1 MPEKTRFTPLSL
13 RSLLIGAIWDV
24 DVASLSP
31 WRARMTGVAR
41 VVYAVIRDLV
51 EGQLSLRAMSLVY
64 TTLLSLVP
72 LLAISFSVLKGFGV
86 HNQFEPLLLNFLAPM
101 GEKGVEI
108 TERII
113 GFVENVKGGILG
125 FVGLGLLV
133 YTVVALL
140 QKVERAFNAIW
151 HVGHERRLAQ
161 RFSEY
166 LSVII
171 VGPVLVFSALGITAS
186 VTSTAVVQEIAAI
199 QPLGALLEIVA
210 RLVPYVLVIA
220 AFTFIYVFM
229 PNTKVQLRAALV
241 GALVAGILWE
251 TTGWVFAAFVVTST
265 KYTAIYAAFATLIM
279 FMIWLYLTWL
289 ILLVGASIAFYY
301 QHPEYLSAHRKTLL
315 LSNRMKEKM
324 SLLTMFLVGESYYHG
339 RPGWTG
345 DRLAQRLRVPI
356 EAAQA
361 VLRALVE
368 KGLLKATSD
377 DPPAYLPARPLDAT
391 AVKDVLDAVREAG
404 EQDHLTLTRL
414 PREAAVDRMVGRLDQ
429 ALAEALQGQ
438 TLKDLALSGESGPAT
453 VVEKPGEAAPAG
465 QRRKA

>member
-1 MPEKTRFTPLSL
+1 MSDKTQFTPSTVK
-13 RSLLIGAIWDV
+13 SLLAQAIWDV

-31 WRARMTGVAR
+31 WRARMTRVAR
-41 VVYAVIRDLV
+41 LVYAVIRDMV

-72 LLAISFSVLKGFGV
+72 LLAISFSILKAFGV
-86 HNQFEPLLLNFLAPM
+86 HNQVEPLLLNFLAPM
-101 GEKGVEI
+101 GEQGVEI

-113 GFVENVKGGILG
+113 GFVDNIKGGVLG
-125 FVGLGLLV
+125 FVGLALLF

-140 QKVERAFNAIW
+140 QKIERAFNAIW
-151 HVGHERRLAQ
+151 HVGHERRFAQ

-199 QPLGALLEIVA
+199 EPLGTLLEIVA
-210 RLVPYVLVIA
+210 RVLPYVLVIA

-251 TTGWVFAAFVVTST
+251 TTGWVFASFIVTST

-301 QHPEYLSAHRKTLL
+301 QHPEYLSAHRTTLL
-315 LSNRMKEKM
+315 LSNRMKEKI

-339 RPGWTG
+339 RAGWTVDG
-345 DRLAQRLRVPI
+345 LAQRLRVPM

-391 AVKDVLDAVREAG
+391 SVKDALDAVREAG
-404 EQDHLTLTRL
+404 EEAHLTLERL
-414 PREAAVDRMVGRLDQ
+414 PPEAAVDRMVVRLDQ
-429 ALAEALQGQ
+429 ALSEALQGQ
-438 TLKDLALSGESGPAT
+438 TLKDLALSGESDPAA
-453 VVEKPGEAAPAG
+453 VVERPSEAAPAG